1 MIKKFIPLFKKLI
14 VFALIVGFIYA
25 LAPHLLT
32 SSEADNHQTT
42 FISDASGEAMEQLT
56 LAANSVNPYHFGN
69 KQSLTPNRLK
79 QVTSDIALPAA
90 FGEVVITWSSSSTA
104 IMIEATTS
112 TISVASPNGLIQIEV
127 YKGIVSERPN
137 VFEGSKPFTL
147 TAVFALGDATLIKT
161 YEGAVVAQMPSDF
174 WGGFVYTFIRYISLF
189 AEGVATTLG
198 LSLTG
203 TIIGFIIA
211 LILVALRLLKPNSRD
226 QKSVAFL
233 KKFGSGFAKVYITVF
248 RGTPMIVQASFFWYG
263 LGLFGDALLCGLF
276 VVSVNTAAYIAE
288 ILRGSIGAI
297 DKGQTEASRSLGMNS
312 IQTMISVIFPQS
324 VKNSMPA
331 IGNEFVI
338 NIKDTAVLSV
348 IGIFELFNQTTKVA
362 GIHYRQ
368 LEAYLVVALIYL
380 FLTYTVTKILQR
392 IEKRFDIE
400 IRELPSSN

>member
-1 MIKKFIPLFKKLI
+1 
-14 VFALIVGFIYA
+14 VFGLIVGFINA
-25 LAPHLLT
+25 VAPHLLS

-233 KKFGSGFAKVYITVF
+233 KKFGSGFAKVDITVF